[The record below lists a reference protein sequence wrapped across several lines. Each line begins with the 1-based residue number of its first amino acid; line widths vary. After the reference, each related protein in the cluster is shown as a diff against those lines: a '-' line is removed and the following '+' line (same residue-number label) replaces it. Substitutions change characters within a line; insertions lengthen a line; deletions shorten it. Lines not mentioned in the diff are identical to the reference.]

1 MNIQEQFDAC
11 VRALVA
17 NGFPS
22 PMRPSS
28 ARIAAQVLCEL
39 LPNCAFSVSPESAD
53 ASLVYEGPRAAEM
66 RAGWAMRMRY
76 TAAKWGLSA
85 CVLDECA
92 TPSWIATGLMGSC
105 GDA

>member
-1 MNIQEQFDAC
+1 MNSQEQFDAC

-22 PMRPSS
+22 PTRPAS

-39 LPNCAFSVSPESAD
+39 LPATAFAVNPESAD

-66 RAGWAMRMRY
+66 RAGWAMRMRF

-85 CVLDECA
+85 SVLDECA
-92 TPSWIATGLMGSC
+92 TPAWIATGLTGS